1 VSGTGI
7 VVVLDGPSS
16 VGKSTTVA
24 ALQAAW
30 PRVRPGPLI
39 DAGLDR
45 ALRALGAS
53 ALPRWW
59 ELIQRYDP
67 ATADPP
73 HRVLWGPLGRE
84 LVTGMHRAAAA
95 WAQAG
100 FDVAVDHVLLD
111 RTTATDLRA
120 SLDGLDVVHVGLVCD
135 ADVLEAREAE
145 RTDRTL
151 GQAVAQLRQTRDVV
165 ERDLVL
171 DTTMATTEEL
181 VDAILGE
188 VRRRG

>member
-24 ALQAAW
+24 ALQTAW

-45 ALRALGAS
+45 ALGAMGSS

-59 ELIQRYDP
+59 DLIQRYDP
-67 ATADPP
+67 STADPP

-100 FDVAVDHVLLD
+100 FDVVIDHVLLD
-111 RTTATDLRA
+111 RMTAVDLHGT
-120 SLDGLDVVHVGLVCD
+120 LEGLAVTHIGLVCD

-145 RTDRTL
+145 RPNRTL
-151 GQAVAQLRQTRDVV
+151 GQAVAQLHQTRDVV

-171 DTTMATTEEL
+171 DTTMATTDEL
-181 VDAILGE
+181 VDAILE
-188 VRRRG
+188 RLERDA